1 VQPGD
6 AFTGSERGS
15 GGRGAAAVTA
25 RLQVRW
31 RELVSDPLNV
41 FLPSSTR
48 SAASCR
54 FSDTRTTC
62 HPPFGHGG
70 EIALNYCMRD
80 AGGFEGNGQTLRI
93 LSRLEDF
100 SKSDGAN
107 LTRRAFLGILK
118 YPIRYSEAA
127 SADLKPSPLQGPS
140 SIALI
145 DRRPAS
151 LRNATSTTKQ
161 TSCAQWTRAL

>member
-1 VQPGD
+1 MYGNELPCNRED

-93 LSRLEDF
+93 LSRLEDL
-100 SKSDGAN
+100 SN
-107 LTRRAFLGILK
+107 
-118 YPIRYSEAA
+118 
-127 SADLKPSPLQGPS
+127 PLQRSDQCRFETQSPPRTVLNR
-140 SIALI
+140 A
-145 DRRPAS
+145 DRP
-151 LRNATSTTKQ
+151 
-161 TSCAQWTRAL
+161 